1 MEEKLLNKIAS
12 YIQEAMEKFAKEI
25 GIEYKNAIDY
35 FKEYF
40 EFLKEKESGNN
51 IDNLARSIVI
61 MSAKSSGY
69 VEKGENRVYV
79 YPSRILIF
87 NKQKDGELWF
97 DGTNEELKVLCDKV
111 AEKYIEWFNS
121 NCEIFENQK
130 TTLIQK
136 QMVTSIDTP
145 CKELLLTLEVKKL
158 RRLKGEDYEQMVN
171 NRRKSQRKNR
181 KGRK

>member
-1 MEEKLLNKIAS
+1 MEERVLNIIAG
-12 YIQEAMEKFAKEI
+12 YIQEAMEKFAKET

-51 IDNLARSIVI
+51 IDNLARSIVQ

-79 YPSRILIF
+79 YPYRILIF
-87 NKQKDGELWF
+87 NKLKDGELWF
-97 DGTNEELKVLCDKV
+97 DGTDEELNLLCNKVT
-111 AEKYIEWFNS
+111 EKYIEYFDNS
-121 NCEIFENQK
+121 SNFFEFQK
-130 TTLIQK
+130 TKVREKKI
-136 QMVTSIDTP
+136 VESIEAP
-145 CKELLLTLEVKKL
+145 CKSLLLELEVRKTGK
-158 RRLKGEDYEQMVN
+158 RYIYEQMVN
-171 NRRKSQRKNR
+171 NRRKSQRTNR